1 MEVGPLISVIPSIFL
16 LSISLFISHVS
27 LSFLHAAAE
36 ARGAEA
42 EQIEQ
47 HKGASCQAQSWG
59 SSSADPL
66 RPPPDRARTVRGRGG
81 RAASA
86 ATAPGRPRSCHGPR
100 FSASATGPRSLST
113 SASAPQWALHAPP
126 PHAPCT
132 ARD

>member
-27 LSFLHAAAE
+27 LSFLLAAAE

-66 RPPPDRARTVRGRGG
+66 RPPPDWADAARQ
-81 RAASA
+81 
-86 ATAPGRPRSCHGPR
+86 GRPSRQRH
-100 FSASATGPRSLST
+100 SATR
-113 SASAPQWALHAPP
+113 Q
-126 PHAPCT
+126 
-132 ARD
+132 